1 MIAEVG
7 LPRDTRLLRLAT
19 YASSATALVLVVAKL
34 ASWLATDS
42 VSLLASL
49 IDSCMDALA
58 SLILLFAVRYAL
70 RPADEDHRF
79 GHGKAESLAGLG
91 QSLFVLMSGCFLVY
105 RALDRLVHPA
115 PLENTTIGVAVMVF
129 AIVATLALLTLQSY
143 VIQQTGSIA
152 IKADALHYKTDL
164 LTNVGV
170 LAALGANALF
180 GARRADPF
188 VALTIGAYIL
198 YSAWDIGQ
206 EAVQLLMDRELPE
219 GERRRIAAL
228 AQQHA
233 EVRGVHDL
241 RTRRSGRSIFIQ
253 LHLEMDGRLSLRQ
266 AHAVAD
272 EVRDNIEAVYQNAEV
287 IIHQDPVSVPR

>member
-1 MIAEVG
+1 MMAEVG
-7 LPRDTRLLRLAT
+7 LPREARLLRLAT

-91 QSLFVLMSGCFLVY
+91 QAIFVLMSGCFLIY
-105 RALDRLVHPA
+105 RALDRLVHPT

-129 AIVATLALLTLQSY
+129 AIVATLALLALQSY
-143 VIQQTGSIA
+143 VIQRTGSTA

-170 LAALGANALF
+170 LVALGANALL
-180 GARRADPF
+180 GAQRADPF